1 MEDKIKKIETLF
13 LEFLPLYHQN
23 FGVVF
28 RDQDGLST
36 RCTKNQKRA
45 ILMIKKRRGVT
56 SSELGLCLDMRKGS
70 LTTLLNSLESMGLV
84 VRRPDETDR
93 RRTQL
98 YLTADGETYFGRMMA
113 RHGQLFYSL
122 FSVLS
127 GADLDKCLNGMA
139 DTVTIM
145 KKLQQEAQ
153 HGIHKTT

>member
-1 MEDKIKKIETLF
+1 MEDKIKQIETLF

-45 ILMIKKRRGVT
+45 ILLIKKRQGVT
-56 SSELGLCLDMRKGS
+56 SSELGQCLDMRKGS
-70 LTTLLNSLESMGLV
+70 LTTLLDSLESMGLV
-84 VRRPDETDR
+84 ERCPDVIDR

-98 YLTADGETYFGRMMA
+98 YLTPDGETYFDRMMA
-113 RHGQLFYSL
+113 RHGQLFHSL
-122 FSVLS
+122 FSALS
-127 GADLDKCLNGMA
+127 DDDLDKCLTGMA
-139 DTVTIM
+139 DIVTIM
-145 KKLQQEAQ
+145 KKLQQEAP